1 MRHDAG
7 QMEKKVTQG
16 EEGRRWMSLCLCI
29 LSRYSKQEITLS
41 ATTSAGDRPV
51 STCQHLWTCIAVFQR
66 YQQLKHFL
74 IEYHYY
80 KRSPCVCVCI
90 SVCSLGSDE
99 FVVFSRPWC
108 FLQPQD
114 NTYGVFWHFQNKK
127 VLKERPCISL
137 FIFAALQRQY
147 TFVQ

>member
-1 MRHDAG
+1 MHHGVKDAG
-7 QMEKKVTQG
+7 QMEEKVTQR

-41 ATTSAGDRPV
+41 ATISADDRPM
-51 STCQHLWTCIAVFQR
+51 STCRHLWTCIAVFQR

-80 KRSPCVCVCI
+80 KRSPCVCVCVYV
-90 SVCSLGSDE
+90 SVCSLGSVE

-114 NTYGVFWHFQNKK
+114 NTYGFFG
-127 VLKERPCISL
+127 
-137 FIFAALQRQY
+137 
-147 TFVQ
+147 TFKIKRF